1 MSMHPSLE
9 RVGMRVASE
18 QDRMLAGAALP
29 DADLLLAGVAARRAL
44 AGRRANVR
52 RGVIA
57 AATSAMLVVLVVF
70 LGLRARSTHVTVA
83 ATTTPALHA
92 RQQPDLGVRRAE
104 SGNLPLAFVDGT
116 NVVVKRGSV
125 AELREVG
132 IHRGVIALTSGTVD
146 VHVVHTETSRW
157 DVLAGPFDVRVTGT
171 RFDATWDPK
180 GKKLTVAMVEGTVR
194 VSGPCVTTEPLSA
207 PMTKT
212 FMCDEIATSE
222 APTTSVH
229 DLPSPT
235 ETRSPPTPAVQAQPQ
250 AKTAGKP
257 GATTPAD
264 GEREEAE
271 STSALL
277 ARGDAARLRGD
288 TAGARQIYTQ
298 IRQRSPRS
306 ADGAKAA
313 FLLGRIAEASG
324 SADEAVRWYATVTRE
339 GAGGAF
345 AQEALG
351 RELTVEKGRGNA
363 ARARA
368 LADDYVRKHPKG
380 PYQAYAASVLD
391 ER

>member
-157 DVLAGPFDVRVTGT
+157 DVLAGPFESVYSFVS
-171 RFDATWDPK
+171 
-180 GKKLTVAMVEGTVR
+180 LTEHSEYT
-194 VSGPCVTTEPLSA
+194 S
-207 PMTKT
+207 
-212 FMCDEIATSE
+212 SE
-222 APTTSVH
+222 A
-229 DLPSPT
+229 D
-235 ETRSPPTPAVQAQPQ
+235 
-250 AKTAGKP
+250 
-257 GATTPAD
+257 
-264 GEREEAE
+264 ER
-271 STSALL
+271 
-277 ARGDAARLRGD
+277 ARL
-288 TAGARQIYTQ
+288 
-298 IRQRSPRS
+298 
-306 ADGAKAA
+306 
-313 FLLGRIAEASG
+313 EASG
-324 SADEAVRWYATVTRE
+324 EPVL
-339 GAGGAF
+339 
-345 AQEALG
+345 ALA
-351 RELTVEKGRGNA
+351 GRGNLSDNSLRIDLLQRHLLHPGWRGLEAFDHFGGRVLHA
-363 ARARA
+363 AEDVGWRI
-368 LADDYVRKHPKG
+368 G
-380 PYQAYAASVLD
+380 QASGD
-391 ER
+391 FGRRGDGGEFFG